1 MSEELQSIQGKFARI
16 IFRHDSNAFTVAKF
30 TLYEL
35 DEKNIT
41 VTGYLPL
48 LDPDTLYNLKGIYK
62 EHPKYGMQFQ
72 IESFSKV
79 LASDEDSIIRYLSG
93 PMFPGIGKKF
103 ALTIFET
110 LGKDCLSLIKEN
122 PNILDAVP
130 KMTQKKK
137 EALQDG
143 ICNQDDV
150 EANVEFFS
158 THGLGIRNIMRLDRA
173 YGKEAKS
180 KVSENPYRLIDE
192 VDGIGF
198 QISDKLALS
207 MGFSE
212 DDPRRLAAALVCT
225 VMDLCMKNGDTYCLK
240 EEVKEVFDKNF
251 YGLSYDFEDI
261 LDDVLMKQKCFLEE
275 DRLYHAS
282 QYLAERYIAQY
293 LTTFP
298 AVELDLY
305 DKKELDQAL
314 VDFQKEMN
322 ISYDEIQIQAIYSFF
337 ENDALIL
344 TGGPGTGKT
353 TVVQA
358 MIKLFAHLYP
368 NLTIACCAPTG
379 RAAKRL
385 AELTNVSAYTIHSLL
400 QWDLETNSF
409 GKNEE
414 EPLLIDLL
422 IIDEFSMVDNWLF
435 YNLAKAGAFIKK
447 ICFIGDEDQLP
458 SVSCGCLLRDLI
470 QSELFPIVRLSRIYR
485 QSEGSDVV
493 SLSHQIKI
501 GETEKL
507 HLTGDVAFFER
518 GIYDIRKS
526 VLQIVENAL
535 AKGYDMNEIQ
545 VLSAKYSG
553 LAGIDSLNNT
563 LQACL
568 NPHDPYKRELKVG
581 YRIFREGD
589 KILQLKNQP
598 DDDVYNGDIGTLVE
612 IIYKNE
618 DENNQDR
625 IIVDFDGVIVE
636 YTPDFFIHITHA
648 YCISIHKS
656 QGSEYPIVIMPCVK
670 EYGFM
675 LQKRLVYTG
684 ITRARKSLILVGE
697 KEALIHAIQTGDRY
711 LRKTTLGKRIEKIL
725 DGEV

>member
-1 MSEELQSIQGKFARI
+1 MGDDFQSIQGKFKRI
-16 IFRHDSNAFTVAKF
+16 IYRHDSNGFTVAKF

-35 DEKNIT
+35 DEKDIT
-41 VTGYLPL
+41 VTGYLPM
-48 LDPDTLYNLKGIYK
+48 LDQDVLYNLQGVYK

-72 IESFSKV
+72 IESFSRV
-79 LASDEDSIIRYLSG
+79 LASDEDSVIRYLSG

-103 ALTIFET
+103 AKTIFEI

-122 PNILDAVP
+122 PDILDQIP
-130 KMTQKKK
+130 KMTEKKK
-137 EALQDG
+137 EVLRDG
-143 ICNQDDV
+143 ICNQNDV
-150 EANVEFFS
+150 EANVQFFS

-173 YGKEAKS
+173 YGKEAKE
-180 KVSENPYRLIDE
+180 KVEENPYRLIDE

-212 DDPRRLAAALVCT
+212 DDPRRLSAALVCT
-225 VMDLCMKNGDTYCLK
+225 VMDLCMKNGDTYCLMD
-240 EEVKEVFDKNF
+240 EAKEVFDRNF
-251 YGLSYDFEDI
+251 FGLEYDFEDI
-261 LDDVLMKQKCFLEE
+261 LDDVLIKKKCFLEE
-275 DRLYHAS
+275 NRLYHAT
-282 QYLAERYIAQY
+282 QYFAEMGIAQY

-298 AVELDLY
+298 SVPLDVY
-305 DKKELDQAL
+305 DKNELDQAL
-314 VDFQKEMN
+314 ADFQQEMN
-322 ISYDEIQIQAIYSFF
+322 IVYDSVQIEAINCFF
-337 ENDALIL
+337 ENDGLIL

-358 MIKLFAHLYP
+358 MIKLFTHLYP

-385 AELTNVSAYTIHSLL
+385 AELTGVSAYTIHSLL

-422 IIDEFSMVDNWLF
+422 IVDEFSMVDNWLF
-435 YNLAKAGAFIKK
+435 YNLTKAGAFIKK

-470 QSELFPIVRLSRIYR
+470 HSKLFPIVRLSRIYR

-493 SLSHQIKI
+493 SLSHQIKE
-501 GETEKL
+501 GKSENLQLK
-507 HLTGDVAFFER
+507 GDVAFFER

-535 AKGYDMNEIQ
+535 AKGYEMNEIQ

-568 NPHDPYKRELKVG
+568 NPSTSHKREIKVG

-598 DDDVYNGDIGTLVE
+598 EDDVFNGDIGTLIE

-618 DENNQDR
+618 DEANQDR
-625 IIVDFDGVIVE
+625 IVVDFDGIIVE

-675 LQKRLVYTG
+675 LQKRLIYTG
-684 ITRARKSLILVGE
+684 ITRARKSLILIGE
-697 KEALIHAIQTGDRY
+697 KEALIHAIKTGDRY
-711 LRKTTLGKRIEKIL
+711 FRKTTLVSRIEKIING
-725 DGEV
+725 DV